1 MLTIIVKIA
10 NRFITERKT
19 MEITTKKEAEFIAEL
34 DKLSSFLSQNLYD
47 GKFYSFDDTLI
58 VPRFLHKMISRKEIN
73 TKVDFYGTKLNLP
86 IISSPM
92 SFFGEK
98 FAEQLIN
105 NKVLYSIP
113 RINRSVKDRL
123 KLAKNL
129 NSPEYTVFSIGS
141 KESDELS
148 KHIDK
153 IKKYS
158 EYILIDIAH
167 GASFHSV
174 HTLRTLQSLG
184 VTKNVIVG
192 NIASV
197 EGFLYLLF
205 YLNELGF
212 SNAIMRVGIGSGSAC
227 TTRLKTGVG
236 FPQLSILRILH
247 ELKSSLDGDWI
258 DKNKFPVLYERFS
271 NLSIPLDDI
280 KLIADG
286 GIKEEGDL
294 AKALIYSD
302 LVMLGKKLISK
313 EMDTYDPMTN
323 SVHYFGMAS
332 AHVGKKE
339 HIEGGGYVVQNP
351 PSLEAVLQGIKDSL
365 TSSLSY
371 VNAENVDEF
380 KRLSVLIQTTPTVVK
395 ENKVENNFSF

>member
-1 MLTIIVKIA
+1 
-10 NRFITERKT
+10 

-34 DKLSSFLSQNLYD
+34 NQLSLFLSQNLYE
-47 GKFYSFDDTLI
+47 GKFYSFEDTLI
-58 VPRFLHKMISRKEIN
+58 VPRFLHKMISRKEISTDVN
-73 TKVDFYGTKLNLP
+73 FYKTKLNLP

-98 FAEQLIN
+98 FAEQLIK

-113 RINRSVKDRL
+113 RINRSIKDRL

-141 KESDELS
+141 KESDELP

-153 IKKYS
+153 IKEYS
-158 EYILIDIAH
+158 DYILIDIAH

-174 HTLRTLQSLG
+174 HTLRTLHSLG
-184 VTKNVIVG
+184 ITKNVIVG

-258 DKNKFPVLYERFS
+258 AKNKFPASYEIFS

-313 EMDTYDPMTN
+313 EMDIYDPTTN

-332 AHVGKKE
+332 AYVGKQE
-339 HIEGGGYVVQNP
+339 NIEGGAYVVQNP
-351 PSLEAVLQGIKDSL
+351 PSLKTVLQGLRDAL

-371 VNAENVDEF
+371 VNAENLQQF
-380 KRLSVLIQTTPTVVK
+380 RRSAVLVQTTPLVAK
-395 ENKVENNFSF
+395 ENNVLNNFSF

>member
-1 MLTIIVKIA
+1 
-10 NRFITERKT
+10 
-19 MEITTKKEAEFIAEL
+19 MEITTKKETEFIAEL
-34 DKLSSFLSQNLYD
+34 DQLSLFLSQNLYD
-47 GKFYSFDDTLI
+47 GKFYSFEDTLI

-73 TKVDFYGTKLNLP
+73 TEVNFYETKLNLP

-98 FAEQLIN
+98 FAEQLIK

-113 RINRSVKDRL
+113 RINRSIKDRL

-141 KESDELS
+141 KETEELT
-148 KHIDK
+148 KNIDK
-153 IKKYS
+153 IKEYS
-158 EYILIDIAH
+158 DYILIDIAH
-167 GASFHSV
+167 GASSHSV
-174 HTLRTLQSLG
+174 HTLRALRALG
-184 VTKNVIVG
+184 ITKNVIVG

-227 TTRLKTGVG
+227 TTRIKTGVG
-236 FPQLSILRILH
+236 FPQLSILRILY
-247 ELKSSLDGDWI
+247 ELKASLDGDWI
-258 DKNKFPVLYERFS
+258 AKNKFPALYEIFS

-280 KLIADG
+280 KIIADG

-313 EMDTYDPMTN
+313 EMDTYDSATN

-332 AHVGKKE
+332 AYVGKQE
-339 HIEGGGYVVQNP
+339 NIEGEAYVVQNP
-351 PSLEAVLQGIKDSL
+351 PSLKTVLQGLRDAM

-371 VNAENVDEF
+371 VNAENLQQF
-380 KRLSVLIQTTPTVVK
+380 RRFAVLVQTTPSVAK
-395 ENKVENNFSF
+395 ENNVLNNFSL

>member
-1 MLTIIVKIA
+1 
-10 NRFITERKT
+10 

-34 DKLSSFLSQNLYD
+34 DQLSLFLSQNLYE
-47 GKFYSFDDTLI
+47 GKFYSFEDTLI
-58 VPRFLHKMISRKEIN
+58 VPRFLHKMISRKEISTEVN
-73 TKVDFYGTKLNLP
+73 FYKTKLNLP

-98 FAEQLIN
+98 FAEQLIK

-113 RINRSVKDRL
+113 RINRSIKDRL

-129 NSPEYTVFSIGS
+129 NSSEYTVFSIGS
-141 KESDELS
+141 KESDELA
-148 KHIDK
+148 KHIYK
-153 IKKYS
+153 IKEYS
-158 EYILIDIAH
+158 KYILIDIAH

-174 HTLRTLQSLG
+174 HTLRTLKALG
-184 VTKNVIVG
+184 VTNNVIVG

-212 SNAIMRVGIGSGSAC
+212 SNAIIRVGIGSGSAC

-236 FPQLSILRILH
+236 FPQLSILRILY

-258 DKNKFPVLYERFS
+258 DNNKFPALYEIFS
-271 NLSIPLDDI
+271 NLSIPVDDI

-313 EMDTYDPMTN
+313 EMDTYDPTTN

-332 AHVGKKE
+332 AYVGKQE
-339 HIEGGGYVVQNP
+339 NIEGGAYVVQNP
-351 PSLEAVLQGIKDSL
+351 PSLKMVLQNVRDAL

-371 VNAENVDEF
+371 VNAENIDQF
-380 KRLSVLIQTTPTVVK
+380 RRLAVLVQTTPSVTK
-395 ENKVENNFSF
+395 ENTVLNNFSF